1 MPLDLSAGDPAGLRR
16 RMTRRRLLRGATA
29 LTAAVPLAAL
39 LAACGGDDNGG
50 AATTTATEPAGN
62 ETGSAATPGTAS
74 PTAAANPE
82 ASGGE
87 WTFTDDR
94 GITVTLPSRP
104 ERIVAQ
110 TAAAAALWDYGI
122 RPVGIF
128 GPYRMEDGSPD
139 FQAGNIDLDAVEYL
153 GDYGEMDLEK
163 LVALQADVYVDFA
176 LYDDQL
182 WYLGD
187 TEPRVKEIVPTI
199 GISMQ
204 GVSILQ
210 SIERFEELAGLL
222 GADLSA
228 PEVVEAKEEFAAA
241 EADLK
246 AAIEEKPDLRV
257 LVISNSLDQIYI
269 ASPEWMTD
277 LRYFADLGLDIVTH
291 ETEDFFE
298 SLSWE
303 QANKYPADLI
313 LVDQRPGLLTQEQLN
328 AIPTWTS
335 LPAVQAGQ
343 VGPWYA
349 GAPYSHHRFAP
360 IMRELAEIIRNSR
373 DDIV

>member
-1 MPLDLSAGDPAGLRR
+1 MPHDLHASAQAGLRR
-16 RMTRRRLLRGATA
+16 RISRRRLLRGATA

-39 LAACGGDDNGG
+39 LAACGGDDSTGG
-50 AATTTATEPAGN
+50 AATTATEPAEAG
-62 ETGSAATPGTAS
+62 TGSAATPASAS
-74 PTAAANPE
+74 PTAATSPA

-87 WTFTDDR
+87 WSFTDDR

-122 RPVGIF
+122 RAVGIF
-128 GPYRMEDGSPD
+128 GPYRAEDGSPD

-163 LVALQADVYVDFA
+163 LIALQADVYVDFA
-176 LYDDQL
+176 LYDKQL

-187 TEPRVKEIVPTI
+187 TESRVKEIVPTI

-204 GVSILQ
+204 GVSILT

-228 PEVVEAKEEFAAA
+228 PDVVEAKEEFAAA

-246 AAIEEKPDLRV
+246 AAIAEKPGLRV
-257 LVISNSLDQIYI
+257 LVVSNSLDQLYV

-277 LRYFADLGLDIVTH
+277 LHYFADLGLDIVKHQTN
-291 ETEDFFE
+291 DFFE
-298 SLSWE
+298 ALSWE

-349 GAPYSHHRFAP
+349 GAPYSHKRFAP
-360 IMRELAEIIRNSR
+360 IMRELAEIIRKSR
-373 DDIV
+373 ADIV